1 MLTTPNPGTAPHGN
15 QFRHTPRDF
24 VSRQERQERQGSKS
38 TALATTQIRCCD
50 PLSPAAANRLAGRRH
65 QWLAAAPL
73 VLGLAVWL
81 AAAGVRAGEP
91 DAVTRGEYVFR
102 AAAGCSCHT
111 DFPNDGPALAGG
123 RAIDT
128 PFGTFYSPN
137 ITPDPDTGIGDWSE
151 EDFVRAM
158 TEGVGPSG
166 KHYYPVFPYTSYAR
180 MTREDLSD
188 LWAYLS
194 SREPVSR
201 RNRAHDLWWPVRWRY
216 LLSWWKWWYL
226 DDTGRVS
233 GPARSETWN
242 RGAYLVNGP
251 SHCGECH
258 TPRDLA
264 GGRDRSMMLAG
275 TADGPEGELA
285 PNITPAPETG
295 IGKWHPA
302 DLTWL
307 LQTGL
312 LPDGDGVQG
321 TMAEAIDEGYSHLTA
336 EDRDA
341 IAEYI
346 MSLPPIEHDVE

>member
-1 MLTTPNPGTAPHGN
+1 MNDLV
-15 QFRHTPRDF
+15 RHRGACVVAVPILF
-24 VSRQERQERQGSKS
+24 GF
-38 TALATTQIRCCD
+38 
-50 PLSPAAANRLAGRRH
+50 
-65 QWLAAAPL
+65 
-73 VLGLAVWL
+73 AVWL
-81 AAAGVRAGEP
+81 AASGARADEL
-91 DAVTRGEYVFR
+91 DAAARGEYVFR

-137 ITPDPDTGIGDWSE
+137 ITPDPETGIGDWSE
-151 EDFVRAM
+151 DDFVRAM
-158 TEGVGPSG
+158 TEGVSPSG
-166 KHYYPVFPYTSYAR
+166 ERYYPVFPYTSYAR

-194 SREPVSR
+194 AREPVVR
-201 RNRAHDLWWPVRWRY
+201 RNRAHDIWWTLSWRY
-216 LLSWWKWWYL
+216 LLSWWQWLYL
-226 DDTGRVS
+226 YDKE
-233 GPARSETWN
+233 PASDPSRSEQWY

-258 TPRDLA
+258 TPRDWL
-264 GGRDRSMMLAG
+264 GGRDDAMALAG

-285 PNITPAPETG
+285 PNITPDPETG
-295 IGKWHPA
+295 IGKWHAA

-336 EDRDA
+336 EDREA

-346 MSLPPIEHDVE
+346 LALPPIRHRVE